1 MQLAHRL
8 ARILAGCL
16 GVAGGAAAQ
25 DDWTN
30 TNQSFICRSSTEIRE
45 IKTYV
50 ADATPGDASAGFICR
65 VDYVKN
71 GTTQTIW
78 SSHSAQAFCE
88 TKAADLAARLQAAGT
103 FTCKPLH
110 TGSLHTG

>member
-1 MQLAHRL
+1 MKLTHRL
-8 ARILAGCL
+8 GGILAACL
-16 GVAGGAAAQ
+16 GVAGATPAQ
-25 DDWTN
+25 EDWTN
-30 TNQSFICRSSTEIRE
+30 TSESFICRSSTEIRE

-50 ADATPGDASAGFICR
+50 ADAPPGDSTAGFICR

-78 SSHSAQAFCE
+78 SSHSARAFCDA
-88 TKAADLAARLQAAGT
+88 KAADLAARLQAGGL

-110 TGSLHTG
+110 TG